1 MVKHSLGCSFFFS
14 LFRALEQLRK
24 LAIKMSEM
32 SRLDPAQVKR
42 AVEALIKFEAR
53 RAGAS
58 AKADLLEDGEII
70 HLQLGLKRAPLEPS
84 PKPRRLDIPHSL
96 HGDAGC
102 EMCLLVKVRA
112 SGASDRTR
120 ERAGPMT
127 NVRCTLTRPR
137 RTKPNRG

>member
-1 MVKHSLGCSFFFS
+1 
-14 LFRALEQLRK
+14 
-24 LAIKMSEM
+24 MSE

-112 SGASDRTR
+112 GNRTR
-120 ERAGPMT
+120 GRVGAPMT
-127 NVRCTLTRPR
+127 RRVTSVCPYHPTCARTR
-137 RTKPNRG
+137 RTRPNRG